1 MEKVRR
7 LTTMTP
13 TMHDWI
19 GNWQPGREEVD
30 DHVDPARLHSLAA
43 TLDLAASPART
54 VPPLWHWLYCQSPW
68 PLSSD
73 LGADGHP
80 ADGPFL
86 PPIPHRRR
94 MFAGGRLGI
103 TEPLM
108 VGEPVDREAEVVD
121 VDVKNGRSGEMLFVT
136 VRHEYRQRGA
146 VRIVEEQDL
155 VYRSAAGGAPSGDV
169 NRNPL
174 GESRTPWV
182 SNPRFSSPLLFR
194 FSALTANAHRIHYD
208 AEYATAVEGFP
219 ALVVHGPLLAVHMA
233 ELVRAKAAHRAV
245 AAFTFRL
252 QRPVFMGDVVQVEG
266 TPTAD
271 GAELTVVSG
280 SGVTHA
286 SATATF
292 VP

>member
-1 MEKVRR
+1 
-7 LTTMTP
+7 MTP
-13 TMHDWI
+13 SMRDWI
-19 GNWQPGREEVD
+19 GNWQPGREEVAD
-30 DHVDPARLHSLAA
+30 RVDPARLHALAA
-43 TLDLAASPART
+43 TLDLAETPVDT

-68 PLSSD
+68 PLTKD
-73 LGADGHP
+73 LGDDGHP

-103 TEPLM
+103 TAPLT
-108 VGEPVDREAEVVD
+108 VGEPVHRQAEVVD
-121 VDVKNGRSGEMLFVT
+121 ASVKNGRSGEMLFVT
-136 VRHEYRQRGA
+136 VRHEYRQRGV
-146 VRIVEEQDL
+146 VRISEEQDL
-155 VYRSAAGGAPSGDV
+155 VYRSAAGSAPTPGVS
-169 NRNPL
+169 RNPL
-174 GESRTPWV
+174 GELMTPWA
-182 SNPRFSSPLLFR
+182 SIPRFSPPLLFR

-208 AEYATAVEGFP
+208 ADYATAVEGFP

-233 ELVRAKAAHRAV
+233 ELVRAQAADRAV

-252 QRPVFMGDVVQVEG
+252 QRPVFLGDVVRVEG
-266 TPTAD
+266 IPVAD
-271 GAELTVVSG
+271 GAELAVVSG

>member
-1 MEKVRR
+1 
-7 LTTMTP
+7 MTP
-13 TMHDWI
+13 SMRDWI
-19 GNWQPGREEVD
+19 GNWQPGREEVAD
-30 DHVDPARLHSLAA
+30 RVDPARLHALAA
-43 TLDLAASPART
+43 TLDLAETPVDT

-68 PLSSD
+68 PLTKE
-73 LGADGHP
+73 LGDDGHP

-103 TEPLM
+103 TAPLT
-108 VGEPVDREAEVVD
+108 VGKPVHRQGEVVD
-121 VDVKNGRSGEMLFVT
+121 ATVKNGRSGEMLFVT
-136 VRHEYRQRGA
+136 VRHEYRQCGV
-146 VRIVEEQDL
+146 VRISEEQDL
-155 VYRSAAGGAPSGDV
+155 VYRSAAGSAPTPGVS
-169 NRNPL
+169 RNPL
-174 GESRTPWV
+174 GELTPWA
-182 SNPRFSSPLLFR
+182 SIPRFSPPLLFR

-208 AEYATAVEGFP
+208 ADYATAVEGFP

-233 ELVRAKAAHRAV
+233 ELVRAQAADRAV

-252 QRPVFMGDVVQVEG
+252 QRPVFLGDVVRVEG
-266 TPTAD
+266 IPVAD
-271 GAELTVVSG
+271 GAELAVVSG